1 MHTFF
6 RSLLCL
12 LLFAPLAARAAI
24 TLPGVLVDVAWLAE
38 HRREVVVLDI
48 GNTPESYADIPDFFN
63 DQEGRPQLLEAAGHI
78 TDAVLVDYES
88 TRVDR
93 QVNGHIV
100 KKQAPDGATFQQ
112 LVRQW
117 GIKRG
122 DSIVIVPRGNNA
134 EDVDKA
140 ARLLWVF
147 RRYGEQRVA
156 LLDGGMLA
164 WLHAGQPVRSER
176 FVPPKPGDWMA
187 AAERQELL
195 ATAEEVAA
203 VSASS
208 RLQLID
214 VRESADFAAGH
225 IAGAL
230 SLPPELLLGSGDS
243 KRFLT
248 AADYRQ
254 LFRARGIDPDAP
266 MIAYCKGGVLA
277 PGAWLVLSEILGNR
291 QVRVFEG
298 AMQQWR
304 LEQRPLSAP

>member
-1 MHTFF
+1 MPTFF

-12 LLFAPLAARAAI
+12 LLLAPLTARAGA

-38 HRREVVVLDI
+38 HRREVVLLDI

-63 DQEGRPQLLEAAGHI
+63 DQDGRPQLLEAAGHI
-78 TDAVLVDYES
+78 AGAVLVDYDS

-93 QVNGHIV
+93 QVNGHTV
-100 KKQAPDGATFQQ
+100 KKQTPDGAAFQQ

-147 RRYGEQRVA
+147 RRYGEPRVA

-164 WLHAGQPVRSER
+164 WLQAGQPVRSER
-176 FVPPKPGDWMA
+176 FVPPKPGNWTA

-203 VSASS
+203 VSVSG

-214 VRESADFAAGH
+214 VRENADFAAGH

-230 SLPPELLLGSGDS
+230 SLPPELLLGSGAS
-243 KRFLT
+243 KRFLS

-254 LFRARGIDPDAP
+254 LFRVRGINPDAP

-304 LEQRPLSAP
+304 LEKRPLSGQ